1 MDSQLFDQFLEECW
15 SAEPCDSEPVSTG
28 SDLCPNYMWF
38 NQYNPLPF
46 DFEDLQSFGDPESCH
61 LSTSSSPPEFA
72 LPSPIS
78 DVSHTPEDRLDQK
91 SFIDPWLIPTAF
103 ENNNNTTTPAAPRNS
118 PILSPPSL
126 ASSPSSSESNS
137 PWDVDRDVETKR
149 SKPTAAI
156 RTGEGRSQSSE
167 TSRGKSASPIG
178 KRQNSSHNLIEKRY
192 RNNLNSKINALRDSI
207 PSLRFAGKEEEEG
220 EDAMD
225 SDAGERRKAQKCN
238 KGIILDKAIQY
249 IAELE
254 KEARRLRNE
263 NSGQQMIVKG
273 RIPNYLMLGLDKAIA
288 YA

>member
-1 MDSQLFDQFLEECW
+1 MDSQLFDQFLEDCW
-15 SAEPCDSEPVSTG
+15 SAEPCDSKPVNTG

-38 NQYNPLPF
+38 DQYNPLPF
-46 DFEDLQSFGDPESCH
+46 DFEDLQSFGDLESCN

-78 DVSHTPEDRLDQK
+78 DASHTPEDRSDQK
-91 SFIDPWLIPTAF
+91 SFIDSWLVPTAF
-103 ENNNNTTTPAAPRNS
+103 ENNTTTPAAPCNS
-118 PILSPPSL
+118 PTLSPPSL
-126 ASSPSSSESNS
+126 ASSPSSSESNF
-137 PWDVDRDVETKR
+137 PWDVDRDVETKK
-149 SKPTAAI
+149 SKPTVTM
-156 RTGEGRSQSSE
+156 RTGKGRNQSSE

-178 KRQNSSHNLIEKRY
+178 KRQKNSHNLIEKRY

-207 PSLRFAGKEEEEG
+207 PSFRFAGKEEEG

-238 KGIILDKAIQY
+238 KGIILDKAIQC

-254 KEARRLRNE
+254 KEVQRLQRE
-263 NSGQQMIVKG
+263 NSGLQMIVKG
-273 RIPNYLMLGLDKAIA
+273 RIPNYLTLGLNKA